1 MYYTKLDSFT
11 YDFIKFHEYK
21 KEKKKRKTKWVAD
34 GVKFAFKTKMI
45 TFTDS

>member
-11 YDFIKFHEYK
+11 HDFINGLNSMSI
-21 KEKKKRKTKWVAD
+21 RKNWVAE

-45 TFTDS
+45 TVTDS